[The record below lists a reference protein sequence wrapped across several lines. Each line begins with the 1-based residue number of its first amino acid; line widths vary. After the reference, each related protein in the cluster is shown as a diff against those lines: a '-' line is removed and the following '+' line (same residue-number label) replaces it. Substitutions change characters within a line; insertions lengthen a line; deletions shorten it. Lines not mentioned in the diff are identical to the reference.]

1 MMLAD
6 QSQTRP
12 ISDKKWLI
20 PERLTVLPSEKEN
33 GMGAKER
40 ITRELIMAHLRSLER
55 QGFVVPSVDPDGQV
69 RWRITEKGR
78 REDPN
83 EMDSRLDLDS

>member
-1 MMLAD
+1 MLAD
-6 QSQTRP
+6 QSQTR
-12 ISDKKWLI
+12 L
-20 PERLTVLPSEKEN
+20 RLTVLPSEKEN
-33 GMGAKER
+33 GMGAMER
-40 ITRELIMAHLRSLER
+40 KNLELIRAHLRSLER
-55 QGFVVPSVDPDGQV
+55 KGFVVSSLDPDGQV